1 MHMYSSFW
9 LGIAAGLITLSPI
22 WADRDEPVELHP
34 AEAIDMAAWLRLP
47 DAERITIVEQY
58 TTRRPR
64 LSRLNERQAA

>member
-1 MHMYSSFW
+1 MHYYSVFW
-9 LGIAAGLITLSPI
+9 LGVASGSIALSPI

-34 AEAIDMAAWLRLP
+34 AEALDMAAWLRLK
-47 DAERITIVEQY
+47 DGERAAIVEQY